1 MRPAH
6 EGGGL
11 AWKAREEVGWG
22 EVEGVGL
29 GGLTPIL
36 TLRQAQGRL
45 LPRRGG
51 RDT

>member
-36 TLRQAQGRL
+36 TF
-45 LPRRGG
+45 PRRGG